1 MMIDEDDDGD
11 DGDDGDDDDIQIFLN
26 SPNILQANL
35 IHILVVMNCALC
47 TQIHHFA

>member
-11 DGDDGDDDDIQIFLN
+11 DGDDGDDDDIQIFLY

-35 IHILVVMNCALC
+35 IHI
-47 TQIHHFA
+47 